1 MRRIA
6 EKPLAEYH
14 PHVGD
19 LWRSRHEEP
28 ESEEFDSL
36 PGWMITDSM
45 PREDLADVGRIITDY
60 MAEVLTKREMLMIR
74 MRFWDDLTLEE
85 SGIKMGVT
93 RERVRQIELKALRK
107 LRHPTLRAKLRE
119 YSLWSDW
126 FDWIGRKGSEREK
139 RKALIW
145 RRAEYPTNQYGYTI
159 HL

>member
-6 EKPLAEYH
+6 ERPLAEYH

-28 ESEEFDSL
+28 EGEEFDCL

-45 PREDLADVGRIITDY
+45 PREDLDDVGRIITEY

-93 RERVRQIELKALRK
+93 RERARQIEMKALRK
-107 LRHPTLRAKLRE
+107 LRHPVIRAKLRE

-139 RKALIW
+139 HKALIW